1 MANEAIGM
9 IETKGLVAL
18 VQATDAML
26 KAASVRFVGWNK
38 VGSGLCSV
46 FVTGDVGSVR
56 AAVDAGA
63 SAGRA
68 AGEVVSV
75 HVIARPQQPSR
86 QRAAEIVFD
95 NPLEASLSELTR
107 HDQRSRDGD
116 ARTVMF
122 IAKVIGNVVSTQK
135 IAKFRGMKLLLIQP
149 YISREGKLQVSGS
162 SVVAVDS
169 VGAGE
174 GECVLFTQGSSARL
188 TPATKDAPV
197 DAVIVGIVDSVEVEG
212 AALEKP

>member
-46 FVTGDVGSVR
+46 YVNGDVGSVR

-63 SAGRA
+63 NAGRA
-68 AGEVVSV
+68 RRRSC
-75 HVIARPQQPSR
+75 
-86 QRAAEIVFD
+86 QRARNRAPAQQSRRRVAEIVAGI
-95 NPLEASLSELTR
+95 ASLRAL
-107 HDQRSRDGD
+107 
-116 ARTVMF
+116 AREVTLMF

-188 TPATKDAPV
+188 TPTTKDAPV
-197 DAVIVGIVDSVEVEG
+197 DAVIVGIVDSVEVDG